1 MKRLLIGLIAVA
13 GLLGSVLALVAS
25 STNPASGQTTS
36 PITLTNTKTR
46 LPNATNPIAED
57 QVRISVVPLQGC
69 TPRTGGAIN
78 GQILQPSGT
87 TGDILV
93 VSLDTNCSWQVTFA
107 QVANTCVTT
116 GLVNDNANTNAANTA
131 IGGNPIAPT
140 ILINGLG
147 AGGGLQYTGSADHD
161 NNPVTARQPVAAIS
175 PTKIDFSISTSL
187 CATKFTPD
195 ANVQFRTAPGLNP
208 TDMPGTSYSG
218 LEFEVTFTT
227 DRQGPLAALCATGTS
242 TYVVNNAGSV
252 VAKRDSNNMPMEA
265 SLIDRTLGDLG
276 DQTGTQRCTYT
287 ASFSS
292 EVGGLRPETNT
303 RGEVIVTY
311 PTGRTNI
318 SGQTMGTT
326 DTVSVVYA
334 RITVPIVVRST
345 FPADEVFTTE
355 DRVGY
360 TISVDSPCG
369 GYLGV
374 LPRGLGNQ
382 GDSASAQ
389 VFPGTVLVYG
399 SQLRVITQGI
409 TDTRTYNVTAFNDV
423 KGTTACSVTVTE
435 DSGPE
440 RCSVVGGASSTQTY
454 SAGDAALTFEF
465 THTCEPAAA
474 ASTDD
479 GEGEGTNGPP
489 APPSINL
496 GEGGATETPS
506 GPPQEG
512 RTG

>member
-1 MKRLLIGLIAVA
+1 MKRLLIGVVAVA

-25 STNPASGQTTS
+25 STNPASGQTTA
-36 PITLTNTKTR
+36 PITLRNTETR

-57 QVRISVVPLQGC
+57 QVRVSVVPLQGC

-116 GLVNDNANTNAANTA
+116 GLVNNNSNTNAANTA
-131 IGGNPIAPT
+131 VAGNPIAPT

-147 AGGGLQYTGSADHD
+147 AGGGLQYTGSADAD
-161 NNPVTARQPVAAIS
+161 GNPATPRTPVAAIT
-175 PTKIDFSISTSL
+175 PTKIDFSISATL
-187 CATKFTPD
+187 CATNFMPVATI
-195 ANVQFRTAPGLNP
+195 GLP
-208 TDMPGTSYSG
+208 TGAVTTGNTLSSYAG
-218 LEFEVTFTT
+218 LEFEVTYTT
-227 DRQGPLAALCATGTS
+227 NRQGQLAPLCTTGTS
-242 TYVVNNAGSV
+242 TYVVNDNGAV
-252 VAKRDSNNMPMEA
+252 VPKMDSNNMPMLA
-265 SLIDRTLGDLG
+265 NLINTTLGDLG
-276 DQTGTQRCTYT
+276 GTGRCTYT
-287 ASFSS
+287 ASFSA
-292 EVGGLRPETNT
+292 EVGGLRPATNI
-303 RGEVIVTY
+303 RGEPDVRY
-311 PTGRTNI
+311 PTGRSDI
-318 SGQTMGTT
+318 SGETVGTT
-326 DTVSVVYA
+326 NTVSISYV

-360 TISVDSPCG
+360 TVSVDSPCG

-399 SQLRVITQGI
+399 SQLRAVTQGA
-409 TDTRTYNVTAFNDV
+409 TQMRTYSVTAFNDV
-423 KGTTACSVTVTE
+423 RGTMACSVTVTE

-465 THTCEPAAA
+465 THTCEPTAA

-479 GEGEGTNGPP
+479 AEGEASTNGPP
-489 APPSINL
+489 APPAIDL
-496 GEGGATETPS
+496 GDGDTATTPS